1 MGLFDEDEAAAVQIQ
16 EAKRNIEL
24 YPFQITSHNKVM
36 QGFKTWQRQ
45 LLVLPT
51 GGGKTVVSGSLIQ
64 HTYPRKSLF
73 IAHTNELV
81 DQAYKKIYAFTG
93 IKPDIEK
100 AEKWAHI
107 DSPIVVASRDSLQRD
122 RLERFPRDHF
132 ALVIADEAHIS
143 LSATY
148 QNILTRF
155 DQFAKILGITATP
168 DRGDKKS
175 LGIYYQNLAHQILI
189 TELIQQGFLAPIVIK
204 TIPIDIDL
212 SGVHV
217 DKKSGD
223 LDENETAKTIHPYL
237 QEIARAIKIHTP
249 GRKTIAFLPLV
260 STSVAFTAACKAE
273 GINAV
278 HVHGSH
284 KEREKIVR
292 EYQDGK
298 YQLISNS
305 QLLVTGFDDPPTDCI
320 VNLKPTRSRAMY
332 SQAIGRGT
340 RIFPG
345 KKNLLILDFLWNHD
359 KHNLCRPAS
368 LIAPDEEI
376 ANEMTRLSEDAAR
389 GRFSKGQKPEMNLSE
404 LQTLAIHEREKTLLD
419 ELKKSKGKSSKTISL
434 VEFAASTH
442 DIDLHSYQAAFDWQ
456 KEGVT
461 EKQAELISQFGIDQK
476 DIKDKG
482 HAKLVIGKIMER
494 RDKGLASPKQVVVC
508 RSMGHASPENLTRA
522 EASDY
527 IDMRKSQM
535 RKA

>member
-1 MGLFDEDEAAAVQIQ
+1 MGLFDDDEAAAVVQD
-16 EAKRNIEL
+16 AKRNFEL
-24 YPFQITSHNKVM
+24 YPFQSTSHNMVM
-36 QGFKTWQRQ
+36 VGFKTYQKQ

-51 GGGKTVVSGSLIQ
+51 GGGKTVVAASLIQ

-73 IAHTNELV
+73 IAHTDELV
-81 DQAYKKIYAFTG
+81 DQAVKKIYAFTG

-107 DSPIVVASRDSLQRD
+107 DSPIVVASLNSIQRD
-122 RLERFPRDHF
+122 RLARFPRDHF
-132 ALVIADEAHIS
+132 ALILADEAHIS
-143 LSATY
+143 LSASY
-148 QNILTRF
+148 QNVLTRF
-155 DQFAKILGITATP
+155 DPFGKVLGITATP

-175 LGIYYQNLAHQILI
+175 LGIYYQNLAHQVLI

-204 TIPIDIDL
+204 TIPIDIDM

-223 LDENETAKTIHPYL
+223 LDDTEAAETIHPYL
-237 QEIARAIKIHTP
+237 EEIARAIKVHTP
-249 GRKTIAFLPLV
+249 GRKTMAFLPLI
-260 STSVAFTAACKAE
+260 STSIAFVAACKAV

-278 HVHGSH
+278 HVHGAH
-284 KEREKIVR
+284 KDREQIVR
-292 EYQDGK
+292 DYQNGK
-298 YQLISNS
+298 YELISNS

-389 GRFSKGQKPEMNLSE
+389 GKFTKGQKPEMNLSE
-404 LQTLAIHEREKTLLD
+404 LQSLAIHEREKTLLA

-442 DIDLHSYQAAFDWQ
+442 DIDLHSYQPAFDWQ
-456 KEGVT
+456 KEAVS
-461 EKQAELISQFGIDQK
+461 EKQSAFISQFGIDVK

-482 HAKLVIGKIMER
+482 HAKLVVGKIMER
-494 RDKGLASPKQVVVC
+494 LDKGLATVKQVVAC
-508 RSMGHASPENLTRA
+508 RNMGHQSPESLTKS
-522 EASDY
+522 EASNY
-527 IDMRKSQM
+527 IDLRKEQM